1 MSKCA
6 IVINPARKT
15 PDYKELIG
23 RRQREFHQG
32 NRQLYYKLRNQS
44 TVSTRDSRR
53 LKSEET
59 GQLSRKN
66 LDQ

>member
-1 MSKCA
+1 MCHSDKPC
-6 IVINPARKT
+6 KET

-23 RRQREFHQG
+23 RRQRDFHQG

-44 TVSTRDSRR
+44 IVSTHDSRR
-53 LKSEET
+53 LKSEEA
-59 GQLSRKN
+59 GQLSCEN